1 MPFSQA
7 TITALSVA
15 RDGAEMYVSWQAT
28 DPPGTTFQLYLGR
41 RLAWLGT
48 ARAAHLPWPAEAAT
62 VDVGTVLPDEA
73 TTDFSGSLPAAPAN
87 RASLEWQGG
96 TYLSDSLVGFR
107 IYRSA
112 AAGGAVDMAAA
123 IDTVI
128 AYPGGLI
135 LDGAGFGRAGH
146 GGAGRS
152 ESSFSWTSGPLGN
165 GTWTFAVQPFDA
177 AGNAAGSP
185 LTATATIAAPPKP
198 PAADATGKRLSH
210 AYDSTAHTVTLSWLA
225 SPG

>member
-62 VDVGTVLPDEA
+62 VDVGTVLPAEA

-87 RASLEWQGG
+87 RASLAWLGG
-96 TYLSDSLVGFR
+96 TYLSETIQGFR

-112 AAGGAVDMAAA
+112 VAGGSVDMTAV

-135 LDGAGFGRAGH
+135 LDGYGL
-146 GGAGRS
+146 GGYGQGGYGRS
-152 ESSFSWTSGPLGN
+152 ASSYTWTSGPLGN

-177 AGNAAGSP
+177 AGNVAGGP
-185 LTATATIAAPPKP
+185 MTAVATIAAPPKP

-210 AYDSTAHTVTLSWLA
+210 AYDVTAHTVTLSWLA